1 MVTEEPDKFKE
12 VMEEIFDIK
21 IELIQAFSD
30 LGKKFDNLINARSF
44 FQSEPGMTVPQ
55 DYDPLQTPKKESTKK
70 GAGPQDQKIIT
81 ERKTK
86 VKEKVINKDKMN
98 ALDVESYEVIKKSY
112 LIKDHGQ
119 KAFIGQSLVK
129 SIEKTKEGFVLY
141 FTEAAQIWFTYD
153 KINWE
158 EDT

>member
-1 MVTEEPDKFKE
+1 MNEEAFREIMTEILESK
-12 VMEEIFDIK
+12 V
-21 IELIQAFSD
+21 ELLQALED
-30 LGKKFDNLINARSF
+30 WGKKFDNLIKSIARDF
-44 FQSEPGMTVPQ
+44 IKSEPTALMNDIGAVIGFP
-55 DYDPLQTPKKESTKK
+55 PLKKEST
-70 GAGPQDQKIIT
+70 
-81 ERKTK
+81 TK